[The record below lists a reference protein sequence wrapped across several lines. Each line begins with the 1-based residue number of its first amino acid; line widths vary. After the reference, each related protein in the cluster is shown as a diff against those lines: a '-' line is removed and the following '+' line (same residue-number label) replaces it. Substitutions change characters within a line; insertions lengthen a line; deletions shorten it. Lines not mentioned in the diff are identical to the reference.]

1 MKIIYIHQY
10 YNSPNMSGSTRSHEM
25 AKRLVL
31 MGYDVEIIT
40 STRNNKLE
48 HLNFMS
54 TENGVKINWINVNYS
69 NNMGAI
75 ERIISFIKFAFLAFF
90 KAIDLKGDLIFASST
105 PLTVSLPGIFA
116 ARYSGIPFYF
126 EVRDLWPEI
135 PIAMGYL
142 RNPILRSLA
151 IKLEKFSYRNSK
163 GIIALSEGMKDGI
176 VKTGYPNENIVV
188 IPNGADLDLFDFMKS
203 EKIKIREKYRFNQN
217 DIIILYPGTFGQVN
231 NLEYLVDLA
240 NEFKTNLNVKFLF
253 VGDGKEKELIVNK
266 AKEFN
271 IFEKNIFLLE
281 PLPKN
286 KISEIF
292 SMCDIVVSTV
302 LPIVELEAN
311 SANKFFDALA
321 SGTCMVIN
329 HGGWLEKEL
338 IENNCGF
345 RLPRNIDEAY
355 LKLSPYIKNRNILE
369 EMGRNARKL
378 GEMKYSRD
386 VLAKQLAL
394 FFENY

>member
-1 MKIIYIHQY
+1 M
-10 YNSPNMSGSTRSHEM
+10 PGSTRSHEM
-25 AKRLVL
+25 AKRLIHF
-31 MGYDVEIIT
+31 GYDVEIIT
-40 STRNNKLE
+40 STRNNDLE
-48 HLNFMS
+48 LSNFIS
-54 TENGVKINWINVNYS
+54 IENGVKINWINVNYS
-69 NNMGAI
+69 NNMGAFK
-75 ERIISFIKFAFLAFF
+75 RIISFIKFAFLAYF
-90 KAIDLKGDLIFASST
+90 KAINLKGDIIFASST

-176 VKTGYPNENIVV
+176 VKTGYPNEKVVV
-188 IPNGADLDLFDFMKS
+188 IPNGADLELFDYKKS
-203 EKIKIREKYRFNQN
+203 QKNTIREKYGFNQN
-217 DIIILYPGTFGQVN
+217 DIIVLYPGTFGQVN

-240 NEFKTNLNVKFLF
+240 DKFKINLNVKFLL
-253 VGDGKEKELIVNK
+253 VGDGKEKDLIVYK
-266 AKEFN
+266 AKKLE
-271 IFEKNIFLLE
+271 ILEKNIFLFK
-281 PLPKN
+281 PFPKN
-286 KISEIF
+286 EISEIF
-292 SMCDIVVSTV
+292 SMSDIVVSTV

-321 SGTCMVIN
+321 SGTCMIIN

-338 IENNCGF
+338 IENNCGL
-345 RLPRNIDEAY
+345 RLPRNVDEAY
-355 LKLSPYIKNRNILE
+355 LKLLPYIKNRFILE

-378 GEMKYSRD
+378 GESKYSRD
-386 VLAKQLAL
+386 VLAKQLAH
-394 FFENY
+394 FFKN

>member
-1 MKIIYIHQY
+1 
-10 YNSPNMSGSTRSHEM
+10 MSGSTRSHEM

-31 MGYDVEIIT
+31 LGYDVEIIT

-48 HLNFMS
+48 HSNFIS
-54 TENGVKINWINVNYS
+54 TENGVKINWISVNYS
-69 NNMGAI
+69 NDMGAI
-75 ERIISFIKFAFLAFF
+75 ERIIAFIKFAFLAYF
-90 KAIDLKGDLIFASST
+90 KAIELKGDLIFASST

-151 IKLEKFSYRNSK
+151 VKLEKFSYRNSK

-203 EKIKIREKYRFNQN
+203 EKNKVREKYRLNQN

-240 NEFKTNLNVKFLF
+240 NKFKTNLNVKFLF

-266 AKEFN
+266 AKEFD
-271 IFEKNIFLLE
+271 IFGKNIFLFE

-292 SMCDIVVSTV
+292 SMSDIVVSTV

-355 LKLSPYIKNRNILE
+355 LKLSSYIKNPSILE

-378 GEMKYSRD
+378 GERKYSRD

-394 FFENY
+394 FFEN

>member
-1 MKIIYIHQY
+1 
-10 YNSPNMSGSTRSHEM
+10 MSGSTRSHEM

-31 MGYDVEIIT
+31 LGYDVEIIT
-40 STRNNKLE
+40 STRNNKFE
-48 HLNFMS
+48 HSNFIS
-54 TENGVKINWINVNYS
+54 IENGVKINWINVNYS

-75 ERIISFIKFAFLAFF
+75 ERIVAFIKFAFLAYF
-90 KAIDLKGDLIFASST
+90 KAINLKGDLIFASST

-151 IKLEKFSYRNSK
+151 KKLEKFSYRNSK

-188 IPNGADLDLFDFMKS
+188 IPNGADLDLFDFMKY
-203 EKIKIREKYRFNQN
+203 EKNKIREKYRFNQN

-240 NEFKTNLNVKFLF
+240 NNFKTNLYVKFLF
-253 VGDGKEKELIVNK
+253 VGDGREKDLIVNK

-271 IFEKNIFLLE
+271 IFEKNIFLFE

-292 SMCDIVVSTV
+292 SMSDIVVSTV

-355 LKLSPYIKNRNILE
+355 LKLSSFIKNRSILE

-386 VLAKQLAL
+386 LLAKKLAL
-394 FFENY
+394 FFEN